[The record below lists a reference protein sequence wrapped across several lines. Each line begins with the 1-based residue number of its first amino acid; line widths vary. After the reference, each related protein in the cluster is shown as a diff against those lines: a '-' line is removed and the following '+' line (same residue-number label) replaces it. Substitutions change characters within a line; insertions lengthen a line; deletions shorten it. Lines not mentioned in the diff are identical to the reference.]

1 MCRKLAL
8 AGCILFLSSF
18 SSAQFSPREKTP
30 LAPSGALTM
39 DDLLTAAKHYFRDT
53 AELPMVQ
60 TTTFSVTDSSGRRSK
75 PKVQTTFYLFQ
86 GYSRQAN
93 GPQVNIRGHVSMW
106 AMLHGSKMIWVSAN
120 NALWT
125 SIPGLA
131 LYAKPDTYKFQVRA
145 IGEDLATATY
155 TPIRGCSFSMNERN
169 SRWYFPDDLCGP
181 SEFQLTKDLAFQEF
195 SYEASGLPAP
205 VKMDPFGRCTLRRY
219 HADVSF
225 QSVDL
230 PGEKDPFLVPKEVTA
245 TLETD
250 KGTIVISSSFEPRP
264 AQTK

>member
-1 MCRKLAL
+1 LRNKLAL
-8 AGCILFLSSF
+8 AVLIFLSSGLAG
-18 SSAQFSPREKTP
+18 AQFSVRSGAPA
-30 LAPSGALTM
+30 APSATLTM

-60 TTTFSVTDSSGRRSK
+60 TTTFSVTDSSGRRRK
-75 PKVQTTFYLFQ
+75 PKIQTTSYLFQ

-106 AMLHGSKMIWVSAN
+106 ARIHGSKMMWISAN

-230 PGEKDPFLVPKEVTA
+230 PGEKDPFLVPTEVTA
-245 TLETD
+245 TLELTR
-250 KGTIVISSSFEPRP
+250 EPS
-264 AQTK
+264 